1 MIGYDTDTDAVD
13 TVRAI
18 VIGDGIVGNGND
30 FTFGKASNRVIND
43 FDTDADWSRSSD
55 ERLKENI
62 ESTEVGLDFINLLRP
77 VKFTF
82 KDNSTIPEIMTA
94 QYSETN
100 TMNTTH
106 VSHGFIA
113 QEVKVA
119 LDSAGD
125 SSFGVWE
132 LDHIDNETQRLK
144 KNMLIMPL
152 VKAVQE
158 LSAKVDTLT
167 LHSSVLEQ
175 EAGYH
180 LDNIILDGTNGSS
193 ANAGDDVL
201 LG

>member
-1 MIGYDTDTDAVD
+1 MIGV
-13 TVRAI
+13 
-18 VIGDGIVGNGND
+18 GINVSAAGND
-30 FTFGKASNRVIND
+30 NSIGLGQNFGVASNDFSFGKAGNIVTCD
-43 FDTDADWSRSSD
+43 FDADADFARSSD
-55 ERLKENI
+55 IRLKDNI
-62 ESTEVGLDFINLLRP
+62 ESTEIGLDFINLLRP

-113 QEVKVA
+113 QEVKAA
-119 LDSAGD
+119 LDSKGD

-158 LSAKVDTLT
+158 LSAEV
-167 LHSSVLEQ
+167 
-175 EAGYH
+175 EA
-180 LDNIILDGTNGSS
+180 LKAKLAD
-193 ANAGDDVL
+193 
-201 LG
+201 